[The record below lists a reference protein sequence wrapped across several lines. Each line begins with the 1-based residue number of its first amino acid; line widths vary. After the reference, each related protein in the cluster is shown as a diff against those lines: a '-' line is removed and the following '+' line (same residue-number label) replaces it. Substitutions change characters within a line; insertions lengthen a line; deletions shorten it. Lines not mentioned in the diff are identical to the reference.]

1 MLKSMLKTT
10 VLAAIVLAGWLA
22 PAKAREFRLFDLA
35 GQKVLSGTAA
45 LERLRGVRFIL
56 VGEHHD
62 RADHHRAQLEVIKAL
77 QQSGRK
83 VAVGLEMFRR
93 DSQADLD
100 RWVAGETSE
109 DRFKPIYLD
118 NWNFGWDL
126 YRPIF
131 DYARREKIPMIGLNV
146 SRNLTAQV
154 AYHGFESLNSDQ
166 RGSLEGITCDVTA
179 EYRDFVRRA
188 YGAHGHGQMDF
199 GRFCEAQLVWDTAMA
214 LNAIDYLQQHPDTVL
229 VILAGSGHAR
239 KLGIPAQLAKRTTWP
254 VVVVLPET
262 AGIFDPEHT
271 SVQDADFLILR
282 VRAKS
287 LE

>member
-1 MLKSMLKTT
+1 MLKPMLKITA
-10 VLAAIVLAGWLA
+10 LAAIVLAGWLA
-22 PAKAREFRLFDLA
+22 PAKARELRLFDLA

-45 LERLRGVRFIL
+45 LERLRGVRFVL

-62 RADHHRAQLEVIKAL
+62 RADHHRAQLEVIEAL

-131 DYARREKIPMIGLNV
+131 DYARREKIPMTGLNV
-146 SRNLTAQV
+146 SSNLTAQV
-154 AYHGFESLNSDQ
+154 AFHGFESLNADQ
-166 RGSLEGITCDVTA
+166 RGSLEGITCNVTA
-179 EYRDFVRRA
+179 QYRDFVRRA

-199 GRFCEAQLVWDTAMA
+199 GHFCEAQLVWDTAMA
-214 LNAIDYLQQHPDTVL
+214 LNAIDYLQHHPDTVL

-254 VVVVLPET
+254 VVVLLPET

-271 SVQDADFLILR
+271 SAQDADFLILN
-282 VRAKS
+282 
-287 LE
+287 E